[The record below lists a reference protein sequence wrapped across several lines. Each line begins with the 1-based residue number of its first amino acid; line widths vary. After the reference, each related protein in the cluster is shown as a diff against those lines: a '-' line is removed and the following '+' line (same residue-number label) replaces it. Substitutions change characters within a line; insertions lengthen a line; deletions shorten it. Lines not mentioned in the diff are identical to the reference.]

1 MAVFSVNEVV
11 LKTRPEIHRIRYACT
26 PIEEL
31 FRSLPSV
38 LKTGYPIEELRSY
51 CLKFLRGQ
59 GCEPAL
65 RGFNGFPED
74 ICISV
79 NNVAAHG
86 VSTAEV
92 LQEGDLVTIDV
103 TTVRDGWHGDGAW
116 TFAVG
121 RPGPAAKR
129 LLRCA
134 WQATREGILALK
146 AGFYLSEVGKAIDSV
161 ARRYGCTVLPYFVGH
176 GIGRS
181 IHEEPKVLHTLVD
194 QLPCPVVPGLVVT
207 IEPIVSLGGSATKL
221 LDDGWSQTTV
231 DGSLT
236 AQFEHTVAVF
246 STHTE
251 VLTMRNQR
259 DLLLD
264 FPPFI

>member
-1 MAVFSVNEVV
+1 MKGVV
-11 LKTRPEIHRIRYACT
+11 LKTRLEVHRIRYACT

-38 LKTGYPIEELRSY
+38 LKTGYPIEDLRCY
-51 CLKFLRGQ
+51 CSKFLRRQ
-59 GCEPAL
+59 GSEPAL

-74 ICISV
+74 VCISV

-86 VSTAEV
+86 ISTAEV
-92 LQEGDLVTIDV
+92 LEEGDLVTVDV
-103 TTVRDGWHGDGAW
+103 TTVRNGWHGDSAW
-116 TFAVG
+116 TFVVG
-121 RPGPAAKR
+121 RPTPEAKR

-134 WQATREGILALK
+134 WQATREGILALR
-146 AGFYLSEVGKAIDSV
+146 AGSYLSEVGKAIDSV
-161 ARRYGCTVLPYFVGH
+161 TRRYGCTVLPYFVGH

-181 IHEEPKVLHTLVD
+181 IHEEPKVLHTRMD
-194 QLPCPVVPGLVVT
+194 HIPCPVVPGLVVT
-207 IEPIVSLGGSATKL
+207 IEPIVSLGGSATRL
-221 LDDGWSQTTV
+221 LEDGWSQTTV

-246 STHTE
+246 SDHTE
-251 VLTMRNQR
+251 VLTLRNQQ
-259 DLLLD
+259 DLMLD